1 METSELIKKV
11 RKVEIKTKGIT
22 KQMFSGNYHSAFKGR
37 GIAFSEVREYNVGD
51 DIRTI
56 DWNVTARS
64 NAPHIKIFEEE
75 RELTVILLID
85 ISGSENFGTKDST
98 KRDLITEISAILS
111 FSAIQNNDK
120 IGVIFF
126 SDKIEKFIP
135 PKKGKSHTLRII
147 RELIELEP
155 TSTKTDLAMAL
166 KYFKNVIT
174 KSSIV
179 FLISDFVTDSDY
191 QKEMSLVSKRH
202 DAVGIKVFDIKEYTI
217 PNIGIVYFRDP
228 ETGKTKLI
236 DTSDKK
242 TRQVYAEYQ
251 ANLDARTNKILRSA
265 KVDLIRLRTNE
276 SYVNPLINFFKS
288 RDRKY

>member
-85 ISGSENFGTKDST
+85 ISGSENFGTKDSS

-179 FLISDFVTDSDY
+179 FLISDFVTDTDY

-202 DAVGIKVFDIKEYTI
+202 DAVGIRVFDIKEYTI

-242 TRQVYAEYQ
+242 TRQAYAEYQ
-251 ANLDARTNKILRSA
+251 AKLDTRTNKILRSA
-265 KVDLIRLRTNE
+265 KVDLIRLRTDE

>member
-1 METSELIKKV
+1 
-11 RKVEIKTKGIT
+11 
-22 KQMFSGNYHSAFKGR
+22 
-37 GIAFSEVREYNVGD
+37 VGD

-85 ISGSENFGTKDST
+85 ISGSENFGTKDSS

-179 FLISDFVTDSDY
+179 FLISDFVTDADY

-202 DAVGIKVFDIKEYTI
+202 DAVGIRVFDIKEYTI

-242 TRQVYAEYQ
+242 TRQTYAEYQ
-251 ANLDARTNKILRSA
+251 ANLDTRTNKILRSA
-265 KVDLIRLRTNE
+265 KVDLIRLRTDE

>member
-85 ISGSENFGTKDST
+85 ISGSENFGTKDSS

-251 ANLDARTNKILRSA
+251 ANLDTRTNKILRSA
-265 KVDLIRLRTNE
+265 KVDLIRLRTDE

>member
-85 ISGSENFGTKDST
+85 ISGSENFGTKDSS

-202 DAVGIKVFDIKEYTI
+202 DAVGIKVFDVKEYTI

-242 TRQVYAEYQ
+242 TRQAYAEYQ
-251 ANLDARTNKILRSA
+251 ANLDTRTNKILRSA
-265 KVDLIRLRTNE
+265 KVDLIRLRTDE

>member
-11 RKVEIKTKGIT
+11 RKVEIKTKGIS

-64 NAPHIKIFEEE
+64 NSPHIKIFEEE
-75 RELTVILLID
+75 RELTVVLLID
-85 ISGSENFGTKDST
+85 ISGSENFGTKVSS

-111 FSAIQNNDK
+111 FAAIQNNDK

-147 RELIELEP
+147 RELLELEP

-179 FLISDFVTDSDY
+179 FLISDFVTDADY

-202 DAVGIKVFDIKEYTI
+202 DAVGIKVFDIKEYAI

-228 ETGKTKLI
+228 ETRKTKLI
-236 DTSDKK
+236 DTSDKS
-242 TRQVYAEYQ
+242 TRNAYAEYQ
-251 ANLDARTNKILRSA
+251 ANLDTKTNKILRSA
-265 KVDLIRLRTNE
+265 KVDLIRLRTDE

-288 RDRKY
+288 RDKKY

>member
-85 ISGSENFGTKDST
+85 ISGSENFGTKDSS

-202 DAVGIKVFDIKEYTI
+202 DAVGIRVFDIKEYTI

-242 TRQVYAEYQ
+242 TRQTYAEYQ
-251 ANLDARTNKILRSA
+251 ANLDTRTNKILRSA
-265 KVDLIRLRTNE
+265 KVDLIRLRTDE